1 MDTRG
6 SVWSSASGAALRAAA
21 WPRVILFLFL
31 MVFVSAAQPAGTP
44 AAAAQGIT
52 IPEAPAPDSLVAEEV
67 TEAPV
72 ILEGRVLFHVVT
84 VAGHPAERRAADIGR
99 RLLEIARD
107 RTLSP
112 DSITIAGTDL
122 GAEIRLGPR
131 LIMIVFRPD
140 AQLIRA
146 APLPAAAVYA
156 RVLRTEIGRYREA
169 HSPRAIVEGFVKA
182 LLATVVLLLV
192 LFLMTRVGRSL
203 HRRAERWFAGREEA
217 IATRTRHL
225 VNLRHLL
232 AALDTAL
239 HLVGLTILLVAL
251 YAYLSFVLGCFPWT
265 RHLSTHLFQLV
276 SAPFSDFV
284 AAFGRR
290 VPGLIFVA
298 VLAVAVHY
306 FLRFCHSVF
315 RAIELGNIELK
326 GFYPD
331 WAMTTYKLVR
341 ILVVACAVVIAYPYI
356 PGSETA
362 AFKGISIFFG
372 VLLSLGSSS
381 GVSNVVAGVMLTY
394 MRGLQVGD
402 VVEIAGH
409 RGKVIAT
416 SLLATRLRTPK
427 NVEITIPN
435 STVMGAEVVNYSVM
449 AREKRLILPTTT
461 TIGYTAPWRQVHA
474 MLLQAAERTE
484 GVLADP
490 ASFVLQKSLDSFGV
504 TYELNVHV
512 GQAEGMQRIY
522 SDLHKNIQDVFN
534 EYGVEIMTPAYEG
547 DRAEPTI
554 VPRER
559 WYAPPAK
566 PPGTP
571 GADA

>member
-1 MDTRG
+1 MHTRG
-6 SVWSSASGAALRAAA
+6 SVRSSALVAAMRAATWRSMIPLLLLLSLVPMA
-21 WPRVILFLFL
+21 LP
-31 MVFVSAAQPAGTP
+31 QGAG
-44 AAAAQGIT
+44 AAAAQAAT
-52 IPEAPAPDSLVAEEV
+52 SSVAAADSLTAEEG

-72 ILEGRVLFHVVT
+72 TLDGRVLFHVVT
-84 VAGHPAERRAADIGR
+84 VAGHPAERRAADISR

-107 RTLSP
+107 GTLSP

-131 LIMIVFRPD
+131 LVMIVFRPD

-156 RVLRTEIGRYREA
+156 RVLRAELGRYREA

-182 LLATVVLLLV
+182 ALATVALLLV
-192 LFLMTRVGRSL
+192 LFLLARIGRSL

-225 VNLRHLL
+225 VNLRHLMV
-232 AALDTAL
+232 ALDTAL
-239 HLVGLTILLVAL
+239 HLVGLTLLLLAL
-251 YAYLSFVLGCFPWT
+251 YTYLSFVLGCFPWT
-265 RHLSTHLFQLV
+265 RHLSTQLFQVV

-331 WAMTTYKLVR
+331 WAMTTYKIAR
-341 ILVVACAVVIAYPYI
+341 ILVLAFAVVIAYPYI

-362 AFKGISIFFG
+362 AFKGISIFIG
-372 VLLSLGSSS
+372 VLLSLGSTS

-427 NVEITIPN
+427 NMEIPL
-435 STVMGAEVVNYSVM
+435 
-449 AREKRLILPTTT
+449 K
-461 TIGYTAPWRQVHA
+461 
-474 MLLQAAERTE
+474 AAVSE
-484 GVLADP
+484 P
-490 ASFVLQKSLDSFGV
+490 
-504 TYELNVHV
+504 
-512 GQAEGMQRIY
+512 GM
-522 SDLHKNIQDVFN
+522 
-534 EYGVEIMTPAYEG
+534 
-547 DRAEPTI
+547 
-554 VPRER
+554 
-559 WYAPPAK
+559 
-566 PPGTP
+566 
-571 GADA
+571 